1 LKNDFIKIN
10 EVLRLFPNN
19 TPETIDQIQRLKQA
33 IIQLSSENQA
43 LETRVDVIQGKM
55 DGILNVSDPKLKAI
69 IDSIQ
74 YAIKEQ
80 SEAIKKLTSRHLR

>member
-10 EVLRLFPNN
+10 EGLRLFPNK

-43 LETRVDVIQGKM
+43 LETRVDVIQGKNGW
-55 DGILNVSDPKLKAI
+55 DIECIRS
-69 IDSIQ
+69 
-74 YAIKEQ
+74 ETQ
-80 SEAIKKLTSRHLR
+80 SHY